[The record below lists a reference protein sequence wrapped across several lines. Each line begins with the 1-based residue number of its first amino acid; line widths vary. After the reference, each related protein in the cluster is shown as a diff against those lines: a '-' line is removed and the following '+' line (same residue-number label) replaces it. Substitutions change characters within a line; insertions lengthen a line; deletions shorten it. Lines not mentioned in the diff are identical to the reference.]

1 MAVPNLFNFV
11 GNVDGDALI
20 LTGVSGK
27 SWRIRQLNIQNRD
40 ASANV
45 NIEVKSNNETVIGP
59 ILLQPTQLLSVELA
73 SEEHQQIL
81 ILEDG
86 QDLIVST
93 DVAVDLTVFGFAG
106 LN

>member
-1 MAVPNLFNFV
+1 MAVPNIFNFAD
-11 GNVDGDALI
+11 NVDGDASI

-40 ASANV
+40 ESADV
-45 NIEVKSNNETVIGP
+45 NIEVKSNNQTVLGP
-59 ILLQPTQLLSVELA
+59 ILMQPKQLLSLELA

-86 QDLIVST
+86 EDLIIST